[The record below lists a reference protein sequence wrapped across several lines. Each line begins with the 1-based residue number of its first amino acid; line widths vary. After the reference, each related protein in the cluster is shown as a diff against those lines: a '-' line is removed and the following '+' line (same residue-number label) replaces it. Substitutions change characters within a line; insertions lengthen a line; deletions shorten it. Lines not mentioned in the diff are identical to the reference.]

1 MKGNYIMKIDVCSK
15 KEQDYIIER
24 LVEYNLSQVE
34 AKQKEN
40 FIDLHNEG
48 LSISE
53 IAARFKLSGST
64 VYRYLD
70 EIAKENGT
78 SREDLLQK
86 SLYHTQ
92 AERLRREE
100 KEAKASF
107 EKVQKELAVL
117 QNSLQI
123 VRSLVDNVKESIM
136 TYEKIEQEEYEDAKN

>member
-1 MKGNYIMKIDVCSK
+1 MAQGTT
-15 KEQDYIIER
+15 ER
-24 LVEYNLSQVE
+24 TSERVKVM
-34 AKQKEN
+34 KEN

-136 TYEKIEQEEYEDAKN
+136 TYEKIEQEEYEDAKNLKKYDICRCTHFSEERKKH

>member
-1 MKGNYIMKIDVCSK
+1 MAQGTT
-15 KEQDYIIER
+15 ER
-24 LVEYNLSQVE
+24 TSERVKVM
-34 AKQKEN
+34 KEN

-136 TYEKIEQEEYEDAKN
+136 TYEKIEQEEYEDAKD

>member
-1 MKGNYIMKIDVCSK
+1 MAQGTT
-15 KEQDYIIER
+15 ER
-24 LVEYNLSQVE
+24 TSERVKVM
-34 AKQKEN
+34 KEN

-48 LSISE
+48 PSISE

>member
-1 MKGNYIMKIDVCSK
+1 MAQGTT
-15 KEQDYIIER
+15 ER
-24 LVEYNLSQVE
+24 TSERVKVM
-34 AKQKEN
+34 KEN

>member
-1 MKGNYIMKIDVCSK
+1 MAKGTT
-15 KEQDYIIER
+15 ER
-24 LVEYNLSQVE
+24 TSERVKVM
-34 AKQKEN
+34 KEN

>member
-1 MKGNYIMKIDVCSK
+1 MAQGTT
-15 KEQDYIIER
+15 ER
-24 LVEYNLSQVE
+24 TSERVKVM
-34 AKQKEN
+34 KEN

-92 AERLRREE
+92 AEILRREE